1 MATSQTSGDIA
12 WLNWTSYDSGT
23 TSATTTDTWGVW
35 NDSSG
40 TTTDTIWYYWNEDTV
55 VYPVFTEKKSHAQKM
70 QDKIWTEWSKHKQ
83 EIRKQVKKDAETTAK
98 ELLME
103 LIGEEQTKIY
113 EETGRLFVKGKKFD
127 YIIRKGERTLKIEKD
142 KVVDLC
148 VHIPT
153 SYPLTDNVIG
163 LKLAIENDEDNVLKM
178 ANVSNWRNKPE
189 KLPMAACM

>member
-1 MATSQTSGDIA
+1 MATYQTSDTTWSDWA
-12 WLNWTSYDSGT
+12 YDL
-23 TSATTTDTWGVW
+23 
-35 NDSSG
+35 G
-40 TTTDTIWYYWNEDTV
+40 TTTATVWDIWNEGTTYPYFPDTSTV
-55 VYPVFTEKKSHAQKM
+55 WYTWNEGTIYPYFSEKKSHAQKM
-70 QDKIWTEWSKHKQ
+70 QDKIWAEWSKH
-83 EIRKQVKKDAETTAK
+83 IKKNAEATAK

-103 LIGEEQTKIY
+103 LIGEEQAKIY

-163 LKLAIENDEDNVLKM
+163 LKLAIENDEDNILRM
-178 ANVSNWRNKPE
+178 ANASNRRNKPE